1 MDIKNLAVKLEQ
13 RNIVFEMIEESF
25 NYPVLTFKRRDI
37 EFKFFYRENFIKRSK
52 FHKTYNTFLEITASE
67 KSELLI
73 FKNKIEE
80 MFSCKNCVKEEK
92 IYFNISKIEEDSMI
106 DFINKFKND
115 FL

>member
-1 MDIKNLAVKLEQ
+1 MNITDLAVKLRQ
-13 RNIVFEMIEESF
+13 NNINIKLNEESL
-25 NYPVLTFKRRDI
+25 NYPVLTFNKRDI

-52 FHKTYNTFLEITASE
+52 FHKTYNTFLEIATSE

-80 MFSCKNCVKEEK
+80 MFSCKNRIKEGK
-92 IYFNISKIEEDSMI
+92 IYSNVSKVEEDSMI